1 MATPNIVSVAT
12 INGFVVNGAVTT
24 SNQDVVDVAA
34 DYVYKINNIIIAN
47 IDGTNAA
54 TVTVSVSTD
63 NGSNYHAIAST
74 VNVPA
79 DATLMVIDKSKAF
92 YLDETD
98 LLRIVGS
105 ANGDLT
111 YLVSGEKITDQQETN
126 MAHFA
131 ELDSNNIVLRVIVIS
146 NTDVDA
152 NGGDLSVGAESFT
165 GSLVGFSENGA
176 AWKQTSYNNNF
187 RTRYAILGGKYDPIN
202 NEFLKPD
209 VGE

>member
-34 DYVYKINNIIIAN
+34 DYVYKINTIIIAN

-54 TVTVSVSTD
+54 TVTVSISTD

-74 VNVPA
+74 VSVPA
-79 DATLMVIDKSKAF
+79 DATLVLIDKNSAF

-98 LLRIVGS
+98 LLRVVGS

-111 YLVSGEKITDQQETN
+111 YTVSGEKITD
-126 MAHFA
+126 
-131 ELDSNNIVLRVIVIS
+131 
-146 NTDVDA
+146 
-152 NGGDLSVGAESFT
+152 
-165 GSLVGFSENGA
+165 
-176 AWKQTSYNNNF
+176 
-187 RTRYAILGGKYDPIN
+187 
-202 NEFLKPD
+202 
-209 VGE
+209 